1 MQAHNG
7 SGKTT
12 CFTLGMLAR
21 VDPAVLAPQA
31 LCVCPTRELVVQN
44 QMVLER
50 MGKFTGGWVGAGQ
63 GQGVM
68 CVLLVGR
75 KGVLYKGAKHAAV
88 QLGWA
93 RKAGNWV
100 QAANVA
106 AGVPQTPSNTAAL
119 PAPPRPA
126 SGPAPQAFPA
136 PAQRRRTM
144 RPLGDRASTTR
155 WGWVG
160 GRVGGW
166 VGGRVGGWVGGRV
179 L

>member
-75 KGVLYKGAKHAAV
+75 WGVYCTRGQSMQLCSWAGQGRLGIGYK
-88 QLGWA
+88 L
-93 RKAGNWV
+93 
-100 QAANVA
+100 
-106 AGVPQTPSNTAAL
+106 PMSL
-119 PAPPRPA
+119 PAYHRHLPTLLHCPPRPA
-126 SGPAPQAFPA
+126 PPLALPRRHFLHQHSG
-136 PAQRRRTM
+136 
-144 RPLGDRASTTR
+144 
-155 WGWVG
+155 G
-160 GRVGGW
+160 GLCG
-166 VGGRVGGWVGGRV
+166 
-179 L
+179 LS